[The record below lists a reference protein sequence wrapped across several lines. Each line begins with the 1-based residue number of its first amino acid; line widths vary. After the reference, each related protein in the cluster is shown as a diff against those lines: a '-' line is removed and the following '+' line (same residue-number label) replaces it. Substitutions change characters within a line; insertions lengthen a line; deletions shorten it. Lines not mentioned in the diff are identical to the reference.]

1 MSILAQLVSEK
12 AQKLIGIGKLW
23 SNFAP
28 KSLKNIQILDFDLS
42 GFLILQR
49 MILKQTIILKWL
61 SRTAIKLQK
70 HVWAYCGIQKL
81 QNKSLCEKSQW
92 CEKSSSKSIDDG
104 EIILAQLVSEKG
116 QNHDG
121 KHRTLV

>member
-70 HVWAYCGIQKL
+70 HV
-81 QNKSLCEKSQW
+81 
-92 CEKSSSKSIDDG
+92 
-104 EIILAQLVSEKG
+104 
-116 QNHDG
+116 
-121 KHRTLV
+121 